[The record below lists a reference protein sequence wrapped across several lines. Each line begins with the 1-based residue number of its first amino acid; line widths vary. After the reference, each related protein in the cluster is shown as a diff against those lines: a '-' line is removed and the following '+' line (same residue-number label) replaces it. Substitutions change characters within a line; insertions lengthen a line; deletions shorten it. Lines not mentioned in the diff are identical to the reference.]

1 MSDWNELKENLKVKN
16 NVELSSLLIKIYI
29 YIYIYSWL
37 YISKLHF
44 ISIKHIP
51 VDAELSSLLIK
62 RYI

>member
-29 YIYIYSWL
+29 YIYSWL

-51 VDAELSSLLIK
+51 VDAELSSLFIK